1 MLRTRILVATA
12 DEAVARDLKDMLTK
26 LGYLVVARTR
36 NTGETLRTAFEIHPD
51 LAFIDVQLPDY
62 GGLGV
67 LQILDE
73 HRIMPVVILAR
84 DETDVLQ
91 HLVSVWVFGYL
102 FIPCTEAEVR
112 VAAEVALA
120 NFRRVTGLEQENRKL
135 KKKLETRK
143 VVERAKGLLM
153 EKENLTESEAYKHLQ
168 KLSMNRSLPLARV
181 AREIIE
187 QFEGRQNRR

>member
-36 NTGETLRTAFEIHPD
+36 TTRETLRTAFEIHPD

-67 LQILDE
+67 LHILDE

-102 FIPCTEAEVR
+102 FLPCTEAEVR

-135 KKKLETRK
+135 KKQLETRK